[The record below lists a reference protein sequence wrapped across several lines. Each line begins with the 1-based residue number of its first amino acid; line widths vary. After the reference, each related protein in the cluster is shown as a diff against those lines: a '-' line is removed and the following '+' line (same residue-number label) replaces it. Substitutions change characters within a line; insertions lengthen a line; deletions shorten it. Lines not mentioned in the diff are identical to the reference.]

1 MRIAF
6 LISSQVI
13 LMLLVWGPDSG
24 NSREEQ
30 YVWVIVKNRNWYIL
44 EGKKE
49 VGRVRLEQRVT
60 LEIWDGFQL

>member
-1 MRIAF
+1 
-6 LISSQVI
+6 
-13 LMLLVWGPDSG
+13 MLLVWEPDSG
-24 NSREEQ
+24 NSREGQ

-49 VGRVRLEQRVT
+49 VGRVRTERRVT

>member
-1 MRIAF
+1 
-6 LISSQVI
+6 
-13 LMLLVWGPDSG
+13 MLLVWEPDSG
-24 NSREEQ
+24 NSREGQ

-49 VGRVRLEQRVT
+49 VGRVRTEQRVT